1 MCKGTCLDELKAI
14 GLSYDR
20 LEFQRGLRA
29 ADVREGKTATHD
41 KGFFAPVPVSST
53 VIEIIQPHV
62 PRALLVFRVTS

>member
-29 ADVREGKTATHD
+29 ADVNKATHD